1 MSVSVALRA
10 GEESARAG
18 ARPPRGRLFWL
29 RSALGCVAVILGLAL
44 LSRERAGDDPAPR
57 PVRPAVL
64 VAPPSPWQPLP
75 AAKRQ
80 YAVDAPE
87 LRSLAQGFE
96 ARRHADGGREDK
108 LVYGVFESEAP
119 YLRLAVFRGAAD
131 AAAPRGFFIDLA
143 RRAGEAGLGVMRIGR
158 PAVVATKLGP
168 LEVADAV
175 LADGFERPCQAFRLQ
190 AESGLAVHGWHCG
203 AGAEA
208 PQRQEAACLVD
219 RLFVLPGADDQGLK
233 AVFTAAERQRPPSCE
248 PRAADAKRK
257 GA

>member
-80 YAVDAPE
+80 YAFTTASGQALE
-87 LRSLAQGFE
+87 KLA
-96 ARRHADGGREDK
+96 
-108 LVYGVFESEAP
+108 
-119 YLRLAVFRGAAD
+119 
-131 AAAPRGFFIDLA
+131 
-143 RRAGEAGLGVMRIGR
+143 
-158 PAVVATKLGP
+158 
-168 LEVADAV
+168 
-175 LADGFERPCQAFRLQ
+175 Q
-190 AESGLAVHGWHCG
+190 AESGDIALETHGELA
-203 AGAEA
+203 
-208 PQRQEAACLVD
+208 
-219 RLFVLPGADDQGLK
+219 RLY
-233 AVFTAAERQRPPSCE
+233 RPE
-248 PRAADAKRK
+248 PRPSSTACA
-257 GA
+257 